1 MKFKTAKS
9 LAAVVMVGSFVAT
22 MLPSVS
28 PAGAA
33 GTVSATTFTTSYS
46 TMKTLKS
53 IVIKGNKSKTPKVAF
68 IVPDTTTSARYD
80 DFDIPSMKA
89 AFKAAGMPSKD
100 VIIQNGEGSDNVFY
114 TDAVADVANH
124 AGVLIID
131 PEDST
136 VGSAVE
142 AYAAAHGVKVID
154 YDRLTLGGESVRTT
168 SASTV

>member
-1 MKFKTAKS
+1 MKFRTAKA
-9 LAAVVMVGSFVAT
+9 LASVVMVGSFVAA
-22 MLPSVS
+22 MLPSVEQAS
-28 PAGAA
+28 AA
-33 GTVSATTFTTSYS
+33 TKTVSATTFTTSFS
-46 TMKTLKS
+46 TMKYLKS
-53 IVIKGNKSKTPKVAF
+53 LVVKGNTSKTPKVAF

-80 DFDIPSMKA
+80 DFDIPFMKD

-136 VGSAVE
+136 VGAAVE

-154 YDRLTLGGESVRTT
+154 YDRLLACITAWNV
-168 SASTV
+168 